1 MTQTE
6 NYIFPASTGLSSFRD
21 AGYRDTSMAIAELID
36 NSIQAGAQTIRVIT
50 IDEVQ
55 QSRASKQ
62 VVVNKIAV
70 FDDGIGMPKDVLELS
85 LGFAQGTRLNERKGI
100 GRFGVGLPLAS
111 ISQCKRVSVYSWQ
124 DGQKPLMT
132 YLDIDE
138 VIENK
143 QNFTNAAVKSQIPKL
158 YSEIL
163 GDKITQS
170 GTLVVWEN
178 CDRINLKRSNTLLR
192 RMQSGFCR
200 IYRHYLDDNDNY
212 GDRRDIQLLQADGKS
227 VKEHQLV
234 ANDPLYLL
242 TPNNL
247 PKWEMK
253 PSNKAYLDKPLVI
266 DVEFNAAGDTS
277 KVEIYGSHI
286 LQNPGRWKRDTPQMD
301 HYRKN
306 VGISFMREGR
316 EIDFGDFGYLS
327 SDLTERYWGVEVRF
341 SPELDELFGVTNN
354 KQAVRGVNYLGD
366 EELADYDDDFIE
378 SDLSLKF
385 RKALS
390 QRIYKLIRQLRKEV
404 SNNTAPGWTDE
415 EVEGKPV
422 VNLPGSEESETA
434 TAAVSGSKEKT
445 KTKQDAANKTDAE
458 KDAEIEATVKAS
470 NPNLSDEALKSAVEA
485 FKKLDLAIAYKTWPG
500 EQFMT
505 IEGVAETCVAVI
517 NRQHAFHEVL
527 YEEICGGKDTTTAQA
542 MNLLLMAY
550 ARAEDE
556 MYNDGEVLEKF
567 RSKWG
572 GWVSTFLKELK
583 E

>member
-1 MTQTE
+1 MQQTL
-6 NYIFPASTGLSSFRD
+6 NFIFPASTGLSSFRD

-36 NSIQAGAQTIRVIT
+36 NSIQAGAKTIRVIT

-70 FDDGIGMPKDVLELS
+70 FDDGEGMSKEVLELS
-85 LGFAQGTRLNERKGI
+85 LGFAQGTRLNQRKGI

-124 DGQKPLMT
+124 KGKKPMMT

-143 QNFTNAAVKSQIPKL
+143 QNYTNAAIEAEIPKI
-158 YSEIL
+158 YSDIL
-163 GDKITQS
+163 GKKIKKS

-178 CDRINLKRSNTLLR
+178 CDRINLKRSSTLLR
-192 RMQSGFCR
+192 RMESGFCR
-200 IYRHYLDDNDNY
+200 IYRHYLDDNDDY
-212 GDRRDIQLLQADGKS
+212 GDRRDIKLLQADGKT
-227 VKEHQLV
+227 VKEHPLV
-234 ANDPLYLL
+234 ANDPLYIL

-247 PKWEMK
+247 PKWEKK
-253 PSNKAYLDKPLVI
+253 PSNKSYLEEPLLI
-266 DVEFNAAGDTS
+266 DVEYNEAGDTS
-277 KVEIYGSHI
+277 PVEIFGSHI
-286 LQNPGRWKRDTPQMD
+286 LQNPGRWKRDSPQMD

-316 EIDFGDFGYLS
+316 EIDFGNFGYLS
-327 SDLTERYWGVEVRF
+327 TDLTERYWGVEVRF

-366 EELADYDDDFIE
+366 EELADYDDDFIQ

-390 QRIYKLIRQLRKEV
+390 QRISVLIRQLRKEV
-404 SNNTAPGWTDE
+404 KNNAATGWTDE
-415 EVEGKPV
+415 IDDKEPT
-422 VNLPGSEESETA
+422 VNLPASEESETA
-434 TAAVSGSKEKT
+434 TEALGGSKDKT
-445 KTKQDAANKTDAE
+445 KTKTEAAGKSEKE
-458 KDAEIEATVKAS
+458 KDAEIEAIIKAS
-470 NPNLSDEALKSAVEA
+470 NPNLSKKALKSAVEA
-485 FKKLDLAIAYKTWPG
+485 FKKLDLAISYKTWPG

-517 NRQHAFHEVL
+517 NRQHAFYEVL
-527 YEEICGGKDTTTAQA
+527 YEEVCGGKDTTTAQA

-556 MYNDGEVLEKF
+556 MYNDAEVLEKF

-572 GWVSTFLKELK
+572 GWVSTFLKRLK

>member
-1 MTQTE
+1 MKQTE

-36 NSIQAGAQTIRVIT
+36 NSIQARAQAIRVIT
-50 IDEVQ
+50 VDEVE

-62 VVVNKIAV
+62 AVVNKIAV
-70 FDDGIGMPKDVLELS
+70 FDDGDGMSKDVLELS

-111 ISQCKRVSVYSWQ
+111 ISQCKKVSVYSWQ
-124 DGQKPLMT
+124 NSKKPMMT

-143 QNFTNAAVKSQIPKL
+143 QHFTNAAEDADIPKL
-158 YSEIL
+158 YLDII
-163 GDKITQS
+163 GDKIGKS
-170 GTLVVWEN
+170 GTLVIWEN

-200 IYRHYLDDNDNY
+200 IYRHYLDDNDAY
-212 GDRRDIQLLQADGKS
+212 GDRRDIRLLQADREK
-227 VKEHQLV
+227 VKEEHSLV

-247 PKWEMK
+247 PKWENK
-253 PSNKAYLDKPLVI
+253 ASNKAYLEPLKI
-266 DVEFNAAGDTS
+266 DVAYETDRTS

-286 LQNPGRWKRDTPQMD
+286 LQNPGRWKKNSPQMD

-316 EIDFGDFGYLS
+316 EIDFNNFGYIS
-327 SDLTERYWGVEVRF
+327 EDLTERYWGVEVRF
-341 SPELDELFGVTNN
+341 GPELDELFGVTNN
-354 KQAVRGVNYLGD
+354 KQAVRGVNYLGS
-366 EELADYDDDFIE
+366 EELDDYDEDFIQ

-385 RKALS
+385 RRDLS
-390 QRIYKLIRQLRKEV
+390 HKISGLIRQLRKEV
-404 SNNTAPGWTDE
+404 RNNEAPGWTDE
-415 EVEGKPV
+415 KVEGNPV
-422 VNLPGSEESETA
+422 VNLPGSEESEMA
-434 TAAVSGSKEKT
+434 TAAVSGSKDRT
-445 KTKQDAANKTDAE
+445 KTKNDASVKTDVQ
-458 KDAEIEATVKAS
+458 KNAEIVKIIKAS
-470 NPNLSDEALKSAVEA
+470 NPNLSNDELKSAIEA
-485 FKKLDLAIAYKTWPG
+485 FKKLEMAISYKTWPG

-517 NRQHAFHEVL
+517 NRQHAFYEVL

-556 MYNDGEVLEKF
+556 MYDDEEILEKF

-572 GWVSTFLKELK
+572 SWVSTFLKKMK

>member
-1 MTQTE
+1 MQQTL
-6 NYIFPASTGLSSFRD
+6 NFIFPASTGLSSFRD

-36 NSIQAGAQTIRVIT
+36 NSIQAGAKTIRVIT

-70 FDDGIGMPKDVLELS
+70 FDDGEGMSKEVLELS

-111 ISQCKRVSVYSWQ
+111 ISQCKRVTVYSWQ
-124 DGQKPLMT
+124 KGKKPLMT

-143 QNFTNAAVKSQIPKL
+143 QNYTNAAIEADIPKI
-158 YSEIL
+158 YSDIL
-163 GDKITQS
+163 GKKIKKS

-178 CDRINLKRSNTLLR
+178 CDRINLKRSGTLLR
-192 RMQSGFCR
+192 RMESGFCR
-200 IYRHYLDDNDNY
+200 IYRHYLDDNDDY
-212 GDRRDIQLLQADGKS
+212 GDRRDIKLLQADGKT
-227 VKEHQLV
+227 VKEHPLV

-247 PKWEMK
+247 PKWEKK
-253 PSNKAYLDKPLVI
+253 PSNKSYLDEPLVI
-266 DVEFNAAGDTS
+266 DVEYVAGKTS
-277 KVEIYGSHI
+277 KVEIFGSHI
-286 LQNPGRWKRDTPQMD
+286 LKNPGRWKTKSGQMD

-316 EIDFGDFGYLS
+316 EIDFGNFGYVQNELV
-327 SDLTERYWGVEVRF
+327 ERYWGVEVRF

-354 KQAVRGVNYLGD
+354 KQAVRGVDFLGK
-366 EELADYDDDFIE
+366 EELEDYDDEFIQ
-378 SDLSLKF
+378 SDLSIKF
-385 RKALS
+385 RHELS
-390 QRIYKLIRQLRKEV
+390 HKLSGLISQLRKEV
-404 SNNTAPGWTDE
+404 KNNAATGWTDE
-415 EVEGKPV
+415 IEDAQPTI
-422 VNLPGSEESETA
+422 NLPASEESETA
-434 TAAVSGSKEKT
+434 TEALGGSKDKT
-445 KTKQDAANKTDAE
+445 KTKTEAQGKTEKE
-458 KDAEIEATVKAS
+458 KDAEIEAIIKAS
-470 NPNLSDEALKSAVEA
+470 NPNLSKESLKSAVEA
-485 FKKLDLAIAYKTWPG
+485 FKKLDLAISYKTWPG

-517 NRQHAFHEVL
+517 NRQHAFYEIL
-527 YEEICGGKDTTTAQA
+527 YEEVCGGKDTTTAQA

-556 MYNDGEVLEKF
+556 MYNDAEVLEKF

-572 GWVSTFLKELK
+572 GWVSTFLKRLK
-583 E
+583 ED

>member
-1 MTQTE
+1 MQQTS

-50 IDEVQ
+50 VDEVQ

-70 FDDGIGMPKDVLELS
+70 FDDGEGMPKDVLELS

-124 DGQKPLMT
+124 DGKKPMMT

-143 QNFTNAAVKSQIPKL
+143 QNFTNAAVEAKIPKI
-158 YSEIL
+158 YSDIL
-163 GDKITQS
+163 GKKINKS

-200 IYRHYLDDNDNY
+200 IYRHYLDDNDAY
-212 GDRRDIQLLQADGKS
+212 GDRRDIRLLQADGKN
-227 VKEHQLV
+227 VQEHLLV
-234 ANDPLYLL
+234 SNDPLYLL

-247 PKWEMK
+247 PKWEK
-253 PSNKAYLDKPLVI
+253 KASNKAYLEPLVI
-266 DVEFNAAGDTS
+266 DVEFATGETS
-277 KVEIYGSHI
+277 KVEIFGSHI
-286 LQNPGRWKRDTPQMD
+286 LQNPGRWKSNSPQMD

-316 EIDFGDFGYLS
+316 EIDFGNFGYLS

-341 SPELDELFGVTNN
+341 SPDLDELFGVTNN
-354 KQAVRGVNYLGD
+354 KQAVRGVHYLGAD
-366 EELADYDDDFIE
+366 EMADYDEEFIQ

-385 RKALS
+385 RRDLS
-390 QRIYKLIRQLRKEV
+390 HKISGLIRQLRKEV
-404 SNNTAPGWTDE
+404 SNNAAAGWTDE
-415 EVEGKPV
+415 VIEGQPI
-422 VNLPGSEESETA
+422 VNLPASEEAETA
-434 TAAVSGSKEKT
+434 TTAVSGSKKKT
-445 KTKQDAANKTDAE
+445 KTKNAASGKTEAE
-458 KDAEIEATVKAS
+458 KDAEIEAIIKAS
-470 NPNLSDEALKSAVEA
+470 NPNLNKAALKIAIEA
-485 FKKLDLAIAYKTWPG
+485 FKKLDLAISYKTWPG

-517 NRQHAFHEVL
+517 NRQHAFYEVL
-527 YEEICGGKDTTTAQA
+527 YEEVCGGKDTTTAQA

-556 MYNDGEVLEKF
+556 MYDDAEVLEKF

-572 GWVSTFLKELK
+572 GWVSTFLKRLK